1 MATDYGDE
9 AGEKLFD
16 WMLRVGQD
24 AGVEAM
30 EKSIERLRNAIKKV
44 RGNVAG
50 NDLERAD
57 EHDAHQ
63 YVKLNLSEFKE
74 IPDYAT
80 IKQIIDEKLSF
91 AAIEHDFTD
100 IDGREYLV
108 FPIKDTPEV
117 DSVFEGLEKDIDSA
131 HMKTKDDLSYDKDI
145 EHAGKRDQ
153 EVGIERDEEPL
164 EDKAQAA
171 KVASK
176 AMSEAR
182 EATRNIERTDGMSR

>member
-30 EKSIERLRNAIKKV
+30 EKSIERLRNAIKNI
-44 RGNVAG
+44 RGNITENGEESV
-50 NDLERAD
+50 DKD
-57 EHDAHQ
+57 SAHQ

-80 IKQIIDEKLSF
+80 IKQIIDEKLTF

-131 HMKTKDDLSYDKDI
+131 HMKTKDDLGYDKDI

-171 KVASK
+171 KAASK